1 MQRFDLET
9 YKAIVNASVKDVL
22 AMLKVDDTEKQEG
35 LSYQKLTDLTM
46 YYNPTV
52 LSARVYIG
60 SEKVEMVYV
69 PSGEWLRD
77 ITPEQ
82 LEKKIGGG
90 APTHLRSRS
99 GKKASHYV
107 HPEQGIA
114 YSSQKDKVLFVEV
127 FQSRSLEAY
136 LEQIYEEPG
145 PFIR

>member
-1 MQRFDLET
+1 MKVFDLET
-9 YKAIVNASVKDVL
+9 CVAIVNASVEDAL
-22 AMLKVDDTEKQEG
+22 TMLEVDDAEKQEG
-35 LSYQKLTDLTM
+35 LSYQKLSDLTM
-46 YYNPTV
+46 YYNPAV
-52 LSARVYIG
+52 LSARVYI
-60 SEKVEMVYV
+60 SSAKVEMVYV

-77 ITPEQ
+77 ITPKQ
-82 LEKKIGGG
+82 LEEKIGGG
-90 APTHLRSRS
+90 APTRLRSRS

-127 FQSRSLEAY
+127 FQSRPLEAY